1 MKPFKWLDGD
11 MSLERI
17 FMFMGLGYAVVGEY
31 HFTNVRL
38 KNPHEP
44 IPYISL
50 ARCDAV
56 NFEVDNGR
64 ILKAEYVEI
73 SLTEIDFEIVFETYD
88 FDKMEVVQCMV
99 AQKDY
104 LPPEYRA
111 VIQDYFNKKTALKGD
126 DSDDGQYMYT
136 KSKNMLNSVY

>member
-1 MKPFKWLDGD
+1 MKQYKWLDGD

-17 FMFMGLGYAVVGEY
+17 FMFIGLDYSVVGEY
-31 HFTNVRL
+31 HFTGLRL
-38 KNPHEP
+38 KNPKEP

-50 ARCDAV
+50 ARCEALD
-56 NFEVDNGR
+56 FKVDNGR
-64 ILKAEYVEI
+64 ILKADYLEI
-73 SLTEIDFEIVFETYD
+73 SLTEIDLEIILDTYS
-88 FDKMEVVQCMV
+88 FDKVEIVQCMV

-104 LPPEYRA
+104 LPAEYRA